1 VRPARGVSPG
11 QARCE
16 GNLLAGRSPHGDRLN
31 RGSIGS
37 RSCSR
42 IAFGCRRRRRAP
54 RKPRK
59 SRACASGPR
68 ISREGKGDRH
78 RCRHP
83 GPRKRSV
90 FDETGRGG
98 GSGGSPRGDRD
109 RGCQKQA
116 RTPAS
121 GRTRRRRAK
130 EGAPLGRT
138 RDHGSYR
145 SDRGWA
151 TGDRG
156 QVRCSVEAGGS
167 PSSEALPGAF
177 VRRDSGDTQGARF
190 ECRLQIW
197 EDASSPLRAVSALR
211 AGLPERGERAVGG

>member
-1 VRPARGVSPG
+1 
-11 QARCE
+11 
-16 GNLLAGRSPHGDRLN
+16 LN
-31 RGSIGS
+31 RGSIDS

-42 IAFGCRRRRRAP
+42 IAFECRRRRRAP
-54 RKPRK
+54 WKPRN
-59 SRACASGPR
+59 SRPRASGPR
-68 ISREGKGDRH
+68 ESREGTGGSRGY
-78 RCRHP
+78 RHP
-83 GPRKRSV
+83 GPNKRPL
-90 FDETGRGG
+90 FDETGREC

-145 SDRGWA
+145 SDRSWA
-151 TGDRG
+151 TGDRCH
-156 QVRCSVEAGGS
+156 VRCSVEAGGS
-167 PSSEALPGAF
+167 PSSEALPDAL
-177 VRRDSGDTQGARF
+177 VRRDSGGSQGARF

-197 EDASSPLRAVSALR
+197 EDASSPRARRTR
-211 AGLPERGERAVGG
+211 APSRLAGAG